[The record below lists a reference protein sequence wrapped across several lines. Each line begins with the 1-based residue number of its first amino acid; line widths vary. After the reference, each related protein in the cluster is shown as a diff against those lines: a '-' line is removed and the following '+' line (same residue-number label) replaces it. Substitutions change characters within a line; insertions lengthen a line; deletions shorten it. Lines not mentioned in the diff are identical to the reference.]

1 MKWTEKTLSQKNF
14 FLMHDT
20 NNDRFLDPIEL
31 EALFFKEVKDIY
43 GDDRD
48 QTEIREEMA
57 RMREHVLEEIDAN
70 QDGMISMNE
79 FLKYT
84 DGPHFEDKD
93 WEGIDNGDEIFSD
106 EEFEDYMQDYA
117 NYDYHDGGVDDMG
130 DGDHPQEGD
139 SEGMTHHPN
148 TAEGTYHEGV
158 PAEQPHQPEVNHQGE
173 TPHPQQEVNHQ
184 EGTPE
189 KHAQEQEPTQVHEQE
204 EPSHGG
210 ASDPTE
216 GQPSVDTTSPSSETH
231 EEPTVNADHHEQQ
244 QQVM

>member
-1 MKWTEKTLSQKNF
+1 MVSC
-14 FLMHDT
+14 MHCM
-20 NNDRFLDPIEL
+20 LP
-31 EALFFKEVKDIY
+31 V
-43 GDDRD
+43 
-48 QTEIREEMA
+48 
-57 RMREHVLEEIDAN
+57 
-70 QDGMISMNE
+70 S
-79 FLKYT
+79 
-84 DGPHFEDKD
+84 
-93 WEGIDNGDEIFSD
+93 S
-106 EEFEDYMQDYA
+106 
-117 NYDYHDGGVDDMG
+117 DYHDGGVDDMG

-189 KHAQEQEPTQVHEQE
+189 EHAQEQEPTQVHEQE

-244 QQVM
+244 QQVMWHSMMISLLISYHSLSSQLKCCGKLVYSINKHYCLAHLLHKISIL